1 MAMPASGILRLSGC
15 SQSCGSI
22 PILQLCTDESESCR
36 IGMIAQEV
44 EKIIPSIVSCE
55 ETKGI
60 AYGKLVAVLV
70 EGMKEQQRQIDDLK
84 KDLNYFRN
92 YNP

>member
-1 MAMPASGILRLSGC
+1 
-15 SQSCGSI
+15 
-22 PILQLCTDESESCR
+22 
-36 IGMIAQEV
+36 MIAQEV